1 MKKTAIFSLS
11 ALFVFTVAAF
21 GQATKISPVATT
33 AQTFH
38 RLRVL
43 GFMNALVLAR

>member
-1 MKKTAIFSLS
+1 MKKTATFSLL

-21 GQATKISPVATT
+21 AQATRSSPAATT

-38 RLRVL
+38 RLRMP
-43 GFMNALVLAR
+43 GFMNALDLAR